1 MLPLRAPQRSLRDA
15 PARVEIYC
23 HRPIY
28 RSAAEAAFVAR
39 VRRAGAEVGVPV
51 RVLSGAWC
59 GRGAGPAGVFV
70 SARLPT
76 VVLAVEGRVVAQAVG
91 CLSVAELRSMLGSAR
106 AAGLRRGRD
115 REGDGPTRDRFVARR
130 RFRPE
135 PP

>member
-1 MLPLRAPQRSLRDA
+1 MLPLRAAPRSLRDA
-15 PARVEIYC
+15 PARVEIFC

-51 RVLSGAWC
+51 RVLSGAWY

-76 VVLAVEGRVVAQAVG
+76 VVLAVEGRAVAQAVG
-91 CLSVAELRSMLGSAR
+91 CLSVAELRSLLGSAR
-106 AAGLRRGRD
+106 TAGH
-115 REGDGPTRDRFVARR
+115 EGGGPTHDRFVARR